1 MFGEVR
7 QMDNQ
12 AIDKL
17 FHLDL
22 EIRELIAYAY
32 ELCGESG
39 LNYLVTETD
48 RIVKNIKSGELTK
61 KEV

>member
-1 MFGEVR
+1 
-7 QMDNQ
+7 MDNQ